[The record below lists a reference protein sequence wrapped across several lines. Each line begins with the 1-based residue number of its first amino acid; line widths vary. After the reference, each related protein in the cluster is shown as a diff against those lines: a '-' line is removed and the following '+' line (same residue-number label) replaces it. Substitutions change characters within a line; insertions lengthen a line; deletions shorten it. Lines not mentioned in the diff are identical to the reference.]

1 MMEVDSDA
9 DSNIEVYYEPGLQK
23 NTHSD
28 ERPTKFTEFTPLN
41 NSIRAADESSTKLP
55 VTELD
60 RTPQRGVDPALHR
73 YKTLDNGLLQ
83 KYDVKLYGSD
93 RDTYDIINDFLEENQ
108 SERAFYI
115 IDLGEITNSYATW
128 LRLLPDVTPYYAV
141 KCNPNPVLLDA
152 LASLGANFDCASEN
166 EMKTIIEITKDPT
179 RIIFANPCKM
189 SSQIR
194 YARANDVDL
203 MTFDCEEELYK
214 IKLYHPYAKLILR
227 LAVDDSNSKCK
238 FNKKFGCKTHQVEE
252 LLTIAKTLKLAVSG
266 FSFHVG
272 SGCSSA
278 DNFYDAIHECRKAT
292 EIAKQLGIKINIIDI
307 GGGFPGVD
315 TKIKFED
322 IAKRVNDGIHDF
334 FEEELDS
341 GAVQFISEPGRYFA
355 EKTHT
360 LVLNVIG
367 KKIVTEETNEKV
379 IVYYLNDG
387 IYGSFNCIYF
397 DHNLPTIL
405 PFNER
410 DGKLHKSRL
419 FGPTCDSIDLISED
433 IMLPELAIG
442 EWVYV
447 ENFGAY
453 TVAASSSFNGF
464 RTTLCKYIFRS

>member
-1 MMEVDSDA
+1 M
-9 DSNIEVYYEPGLQK
+9 
-23 NTHSD
+23 
-28 ERPTKFTEFTPLN
+28 TEFVGT
-41 NSIRAADESSTKLP
+41 I
-55 VTELD
+55 
-60 RTPQRGVDPALHR
+60 
-73 YKTLDNGLLQ
+73 DNALLQ
-83 KYDVKLYGSD
+83 KYEVKLYGSD
-93 RDTYDIINDFLEENQ
+93 RDTYNIINDFLEDNQ

-115 IDLGEITNSYATW
+115 IDLGEITTSYATW
-128 LRLLPDVTPYYAV
+128 TRLLPDVKPYYAV
-141 KCNPNPVLLDA
+141 KCNPNPVLLDV

-166 EMKTIIEITKDPT
+166 EMKTIIEITKDPS

-214 IKLYHPYAKLILR
+214 IKLYHPYANLILR
-227 LAVDDSNSKCK
+227 LAVDDSKSKCQ
-238 FNKKFGCKTHQVEE
+238 FNKKFGCKLEQVDE
-252 LLTIAKTLKLAVSG
+252 LLKIAKTLKLEVVG

-272 SGCSSA
+272 SGCTSA
-278 DNFYDAIHECRKAT
+278 DNFYDAIKTCREAT
-292 EIAKQLGIKINIIDI
+292 DIANQMDISISMIDI
-307 GGGFPGVD
+307 GGGFPGLD
-315 TKIKFED
+315 RNIKFED
-322 IAKRVNDGIHDF
+322 IATSINKGIHDF
-334 FEEELDS
+334 FGEELEDES
-341 GAVQFISEPGRYFA
+341 IQFIAEPGRYFA

-367 KKIVTEETNEKV
+367 KKKITVDEETV

-397 DHNLPTIL
+397 DHSNPTVL

-419 FGPTCDSIDLISED
+419 FGPTCDSVDLISENV
-433 IMLPELAIG
+433 MLPELAIG

-464 RTTLCKYIFRS
+464 KTSICKYIFRS

>member
-1 MMEVDSDA
+1 M
-9 DSNIEVYYEPGLQK
+9 
-23 NTHSD
+23 
-28 ERPTKFTEFTPLN
+28 TEFVGT
-41 NSIRAADESSTKLP
+41 I
-55 VTELD
+55 
-60 RTPQRGVDPALHR
+60 
-73 YKTLDNGLLQ
+73 DNALLQ

-93 RDTYDIINDFLEENQ
+93 RDTYNIINDFLEDNQ

-115 IDLGEITNSYATW
+115 IDLGEITTSYSTW
-128 LRLLPDVTPYYAV
+128 TKLLPDVKPYYAV
-141 KCNPNPVLLDA
+141 KCNPNPVLLDV

-166 EMKTIIEITKDPT
+166 EMKTIIEITKDPS

-214 IKLYHPYAKLILR
+214 IKLYHPYAKLVLR
-227 LAVDDSNSKCK
+227 LAVDDSKSKCQ
-238 FNKKFGCKTHQVEE
+238 FNKKFGCKLEQVDE
-252 LLTIAKTLKLAVSG
+252 LLKIAKTLKLEVVG

-272 SGCSSA
+272 SGCTSA
-278 DNFYDAIHECRKAT
+278 DNFYDAIKTCREASDIANQM
-292 EIAKQLGIKINIIDI
+292 EISISMIDI
-307 GGGFPGVD
+307 GGGFPGLD
-315 TKIKFED
+315 RNIKFED
-322 IAKRVNDGIHDF
+322 IANSINKGIHDF
-334 FEEELDS
+334 FGDELAKES
-341 GAVQFISEPGRYFA
+341 IQFISEPGRYFA

-367 KKIVTEETNEKV
+367 KKKITVDDEPV

-397 DHNLPTIL
+397 DHSNPTIL

-419 FGPTCDSIDLISED
+419 FGPTCDSVDLISENV
-433 IMLPELAIG
+433 MLPELAIG

-464 RTTLCKYIFRS
+464 KTSICKYIFRS